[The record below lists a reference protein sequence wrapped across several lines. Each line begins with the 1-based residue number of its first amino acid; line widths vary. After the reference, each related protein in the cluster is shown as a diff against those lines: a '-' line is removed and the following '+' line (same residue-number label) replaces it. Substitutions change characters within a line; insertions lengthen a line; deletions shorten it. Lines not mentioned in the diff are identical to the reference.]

1 MESRE
6 PNVAHSDHPV
16 HETSLAQAQ
25 LHAAGL
31 RVTAV
36 RIAVLA
42 ALLSARNALTHLELL
57 SRLPGT
63 DRVTLYRTLE
73 SLIEAGLAHKIPGS
87 DRAVLFGAG
96 TTSNTPHATAH
107 QHGHFQCTGCGKV
120 FCLGHSDEKSA
131 LLLQLQKTLKQSLEP
146 GFRSHDIELTIKGW
160 CAECARHETP

>member
-1 MESRE
+1 MESGE
-6 PNVAHSDHPV
+6 MPV
-16 HETSLAQAQ
+16 HERHQAETQLRLAGVRA
-25 LHAAGL
+25 
-31 RVTAV
+31 TTV

-42 ALLSARNALTHLELL
+42 VLLGARNALTHLELL
-57 SRLPGT
+57 ARLPGT

-73 SLIEAGLAHKIPGS
+73 SLINAGLAHKIPGS
-87 DRAVLFGAG
+87 DRAVLYGAG
-96 TTSNTPHATAH
+96 ATSNADHAATH

-160 CAECARHETP
+160 CAECARHQTP